1 MFGYRRGQGA
11 TEYLVLLAVVLIVA
25 LVAMALLNFF
35 PDLSTYAKISQSD
48 SYWRGVSRPFA
59 ITESAQSS
67 SSANLIMVVENKDAE
82 QRILTTIQVSGTG
95 VATNYTVTGN
105 NRYFS
110 AGEKRTFTIPLSTNC
125 TAGSVY
131 EYKISFNYTNA
142 DGTISKVQIG
152 DKPLMGKCS

>member
-1 MFGYRRGQGA
+1 MFGYKKGQGA

-25 LVAMALLNFF
+25 LVAMALLGFF
-35 PDLSTYAKISQSD
+35 PGLSTDAKISQSD
-48 SYWRGVSRPFA
+48 SYWQGVARPFA

-67 SSANLIMVVENKDAE
+67 TSSNLIMVVENRDAD
-82 QRILTTIQVSGTG
+82 QRVLTQIQVSGTG

-105 NRYFS
+105 SRYFS
-110 AGEKRTFTIPLSTNC
+110 AGEKRTFTIPLSENC

-131 EYKISFNYTNA
+131 EYKINFNYTNA
-142 DGTISKVQIG
+142 DGTIAKVQIG